1 MSEKWTKGD
10 WIAVGAYV
18 ELDDEN
24 RPDICTCEPKEFL
37 QYGKRTQEEIRA
49 NARLIAAAPDIYVA
63 LKGIYDMLYAA
74 SDGERIWTMEMQQSA
89 RYALAKARGES

>member
-1 MSEKWTKGD
+1 MSEKWTHGQWVVNGD
-10 WIAVGAYV
+10 KIESTGGSCRARIAIIDDGAGT
-18 ELDDEN
+18 N
-24 RPDICTCEPKEFL
+24 PA
-37 QYGKRTQEEIRA
+37 A
-49 NARLIAAAPDIYVA
+49 NAQLIAAAPDIYVA